1 MKMEKV
7 KLTQEQA
14 WMIEN
19 HGGAIERLMRKHH
32 MKNCPTYIDELTTLQ
47 VVDAYFGGYEVEE
60 TFKVGDWVVRT
71 KELGHQNF
79 YEGKIFKIKRIDK
92 GYLTGDLLVVDN
104 DDNSEHLFEN
114 IRHATSEEIAEE
126 KQRRWWAKHGRKPLE
141 LKINDVLL
149 RNDGAYVS
157 VFHVDESQEQY
168 ELIFR
173 GEYQSGYEVDKEK
186 INAFYKVICF
196 VEDRKDVDHAE

>member
-32 MKNCPTYIDELTTLQ
+32 MKNCPTYIDELTTQQ

-79 YEGKIFKIKRIDK
+79 YEGKIFKVKRIDK

-104 DDNSEHLFEN
+104 DDNSEHLFGN
-114 IRHATSEEIAEE
+114 IRHATPEEIERE
-126 KQRRWWAKHGRKPLE
+126 KQRRWHMNAERRWWKEHGRDVWE
-141 LKINDVLL
+141 LKKGDLL
-149 RNDGAYVS
+149 NTGN
-157 VFHVDESQEQY
+157 
-168 ELIFR
+168 
-173 GEYQSGYEVDKEK
+173 G
-186 INAFYKVICF
+186 
-196 VEDRKDVDHAE
+196 